1 MTTGCDAG
9 FVANTKKA
17 VYKMKTV
24 YKIVYKT
31 DDKRLSSL
39 FAPPPYSVNYHVGEW
54 ATAPVGGLLA
64 FKTLKQAKA
73 YRFGE
78 RKEIWAASAEEPVPL
93 PRWAATSSLV
103 YRQCWAD
110 EALEPV
116 FRQIWPDGTV
126 AYRRIR
132 LNRLVCSRGV

>member
-1 MTTGCDAG
+1 VTTGCDAG

-73 YRFGE
+73 LWFGE
-78 RKEIWAASAEEPVPL
+78 REKKYGSPQPRSRFPYQGGRQFHLYTGSAGSMRPLSPFSSLAGLTVPL
-93 PRWAATSSLV
+93 LIAEL
-103 YRQCWAD
+103 
-110 EALEPV
+110 
-116 FRQIWPDGTV
+116 G
-126 AYRRIR
+126 
-132 LNRLVCSRGV
+132 